1 MFTRHVNFV
10 GAKDID
16 SGIEFVRDVVTPV
29 LHSQHG
35 WRGTTVSADRI
46 NRFYSVLTLWESEAD
61 RDGSES
67 ALLKVRDEGH
77 KVIGGEI
84 SVEYFEQVTVQIATK
99 PTTSSK
105 LIVTKVSMDAAKVDE
120 NIAFF
125 AREIAPQITS
135 APGFEAL
142 RQLVNRTTGESMVGT
157 TWSNADARRKALAMA
172 EERQRNGQM
181 PVTFRER
188 SERDILF
195 IDLPL

>member
-1 MFTRHVNFV
+1 MFTRIVNFS

-46 NRFYSVLTLWESEAD
+46 NRFYSVLTLWETETD

-77 KVIGGEI
+77 KIIGGQL
-84 SVEYFEQVTVQIATK
+84 SVEYFEQVGADIAKK

-105 LIVTKVSMDAAKVDE
+105 LLVTKVSMDAAKVDD

-125 AREIAPQITS
+125 TREVAPQLRS
-135 APGFEAL
+135 APGFQAW
-142 RQLVNRTTGESMVGT
+142 RQLINRTTGDAIVGT
-157 TWSNADARRKALAMA
+157 TWTDADSRRKAVAMA
-172 EERQRNGQM
+172 EERQRSGQM
-181 PVTFRER
+181 PVTLRER

-195 IDLPL
+195 VDLSL